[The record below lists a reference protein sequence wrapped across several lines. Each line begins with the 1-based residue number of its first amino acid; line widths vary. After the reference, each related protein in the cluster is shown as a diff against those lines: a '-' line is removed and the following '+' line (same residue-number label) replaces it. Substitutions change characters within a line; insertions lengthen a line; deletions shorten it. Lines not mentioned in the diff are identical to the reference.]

1 MVLIRLSPHVRPKVT
16 ARNPNIPLSEMSCP
30 ASEDASSSA
39 KRNRSLVDPQLSAPD
54 LKRSAAQHL
63 LAQLHSDT
71 RRCKHWTKGAIW
83 KTLLAS
89 WRGGRHCKC
98 DFWTGNAIRM
108 NLKKRYIRKN
118 ISAFEIKRRF
128 SKFRKIILL

>member
-1 MVLIRLSPHVRPKVT
+1 MVLIRLPPHVRPKVT

-63 LAQLHSDT
+63 LAQLYSDAG
-71 RRCKHWTKGAIW
+71 RCKHWTEGAIW

-89 WRGGRHCKC
+89 WRGGQMGFLNWKR
-98 DFWTGNAIRM
+98 DTM
-108 NLKKRYIRKN
+108 NLRNGIYIVKH
-118 ISAFEIKRRF
+118 F
-128 SKFRKIILL
+128 SVGN